1 MRVKIENA
9 SGHIWLH
16 DVPFVILGM
25 IAEGWRK
32 VGDSITEDFADGLI
46 LGMMVMGAAIMAVAS
61 HV

>member
-25 IAEGWRK
+25 IAVGWRK
-32 VGDSITEDFADGLI
+32 VGDSITEDFADGVIFGL
-46 LGMMVMGAAIMAVAS
+46 MAIGVAVIAMK
-61 HV
+61 

>member
-9 SGHIWLH
+9 SGHHIWLH

-32 VGDSITEDFADGLI
+32 VGDSITEDFVDGVIFGL
-46 LGMMVMGAAIMAVAS
+46 MAIGVAVIAMK
-61 HV
+61 